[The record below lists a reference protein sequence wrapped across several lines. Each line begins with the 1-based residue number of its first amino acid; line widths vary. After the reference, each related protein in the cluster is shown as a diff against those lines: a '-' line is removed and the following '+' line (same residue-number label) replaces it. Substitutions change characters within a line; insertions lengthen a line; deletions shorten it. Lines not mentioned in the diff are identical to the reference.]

1 MSTSMRETGAF
12 TGNFEKKISLTYHKI
27 HLCILSSLLSRD
39 SKTNDCALFDY
50 RKNHSTLQHQ
60 SITAS

>member
-1 MSTSMRETGAF
+1 MSTSMRETSAF
-12 TGNFEKKISLTYHKI
+12 TGNFERKISLTYHKI

-50 RKNHSTLQHQ
+50 RKDHSTL
-60 SITAS
+60 